1 MIVNIKE
8 LTTTNKQT
16 YFKEYSSSP
25 ETVVDPVVNLKHTIS
40 VQGESIFY
48 TLTNVD
54 ENKKYYNVEIPYS
67 LIKDHAS
74 FGAQTY
80 WGINDYQV
88 SNHITI
94 PQLVDGNRFV
104 PDQETTTVVR
114 DEEIV
119 PIFDLTYQQRDPNF
133 TSEKLGTAFFPLKI
147 FVPYDNCPF
156 EDIQLVLGC
165 EAGSGSSYE
174 LELPEG
180 VTTRS
185 VSGVKDIIATISS
198 SVTVDENGH
207 IGVRIN
213 TDARLN
219 TIYVEP
225 VAGLVNKTRVNL
237 VDGSG
242 SFVVIPTGLSSGDKV
257 IARLGHNKFV
267 AASVFEYTL

>member
-40 VQGESIFY
+40 VQDDSIFY
-48 TLTNVD
+48 TLTNID

-67 LIKDHAS
+67 LIKNHAS

-80 WGINDYQV
+80 WGFNDMDV
-88 SNHITI
+88 STHITTPDI
-94 PQLVDGNRFV
+94 IDNERFIA
-104 PDQETTTVVR
+104 DQVEPNEVK
-114 DEEIV
+114 EQSIL

-133 TSEKLGTAFFPLKI
+133 TSEKLGTAFFPLKV
-147 FVPYDNCPF
+147 FVPYENCPI

-165 EAGSGSSYE
+165 EAGSGSTYE

-180 VTTRS
+180 ATTRS

-198 SVTVDENGH
+198 SATVDENGN
-207 IGVRIN
+207 IVVNIT
-213 TDARLN
+213 TDAKLN

-237 VDGSG
+237 VNGSG

-257 IARLGHNKFV
+257 IVRLGHKKFV
-267 AASVFEYTL
+267 AASTFEYTL